1 MKKGTG
7 FEFPPEQTE
16 AMRKARR
23 LEWWTIAYLLS
34 VIVLMYLTMGSSQAM
49 KTAWMEDMLSLIPP
63 VVLLV
68 ASRFAHKTPD
78 ARFPYGYHRVV
89 SIAFLCAS
97 IALFTMG
104 SLLLYDALSK
114 LVMQE
119 HPTIG
124 GMTIAGTTFWQGWA
138 MYPVLIWGAIPPFFL
153 GRAKMPLAEKI
164 HDKVLYADADMN
176 KADWMT
182 AAAAMVGIT
191 GVGLGYWWADA
202 VAAAAIS
209 TSILRDGWSNLK
221 QVVLDL
227 MDESPEQ
234 VDRSGSDDLPSQVS
248 RHLKQ
253 MAWIDDA
260 QVRMREDG
268 HVYFGEAFI
277 RINDDTQLTRKLH
290 EATIS
295 CRKLNW
301 RVHDIVLVPVVSLDA
316 PIGTLKDVD
325 RPSGE
330 DQKAGSRIRGPAVSQ

>member
-1 MKKGTG
+1 MKLRGTG
-7 FEFPPEQTE
+7 FEFPAEQT
-16 AMRKARR
+16 AALGKARR
-23 LEWWTIAYLLS
+23 LEWWTIAYLIS

-63 VVLLV
+63 IVFLT
-68 ASRFAHKTPD
+68 ASHFAHKPPD

-97 IALFTMG
+97 LALFTMG
-104 SLLLYDALSK
+104 ALLLYDALSK

-124 GMTIAGTTFWQGWA
+124 GMTVAGTTFWQGWP
-138 MYPVLIWGAIPPFFL
+138 MYPVLLWGAIPPFFL
-153 GRAKMPLAEKI
+153 GRAKMPLANTI

-191 GVGLGYWWADA
+191 GVGLGYWWADS

-209 TSILRDGWSNLK
+209 ASILRDGCGNLK

-227 MDESPEQ
+227 MNESPEQ
-234 VDRSGSDDLPSQVS
+234 VDRSGRDDLPSVVN
-248 RHLKQ
+248 RHLRQ
-253 MAWIDDA
+253 LPWIDDV

-268 HVYFGEAFI
+268 HVYFGEAFVSVN
-277 RINDDTQLTRKLH
+277 NDEQLTQKLH

-295 CRKLNW
+295 CRELNW
-301 RVHDIVLVPVVSLDA
+301 RIHEIVLVPVVSLDA
-316 PIGTLKDVD
+316 PVGTLKT
-325 RPSGE
+325 
-330 DQKAGSRIRGPAVSQ
+330 